1 MWDPTRCQS
10 ETGELVGL
18 DVVDVVL
25 YARAQPKGF
34 VMRLG
39 EREDNGGWFTV
50 VGAVL
55 VLICGVRIEI
65 VLYVDAG

>member
-1 MWDPTRCQS
+1 
-10 ETGELVGL
+10 
-18 DVVDVVL
+18 
-25 YARAQPKGF
+25 
-34 VMRLG
+34 MRLG

-55 VLICGVRIEI
+55 VLICGVKIEI